1 MAGNKLINDKS
12 LTLELDPG
20 ECCQKFKVACEARG
34 VLLCHSVHSAVSYTL
49 LIKYFWLEFMTWA
62 LSALLKWVPA
72 SFQNTQG
79 SLLFFS
85 EPYVIFSGGMSY
97 EASKSPCLTIMH
109 GKSVTVLEME
119 HQIIDFIVLCNNVF
133 SYGKHVKYEFDVL
146 CQGYCFLALWGIK
159 PEAIKEQIWLQIQI
173 LHVKKPHGAI
183 GAICGVWQHIAIF
196 AWWHGHVI

>member
-1 MAGNKLINDKS
+1 MTNLSPLSLIQ
-12 LTLELDPG
+12 G
-20 ECCQKFKVACEARG
+20 
-34 VLLCHSVHSAVSYTL
+34 SAVRNLKL
-49 LIKYFWLEFMTWA
+49 LAKPVAFFCAIQCILLFLIHYRFNILDLNLWHGLCLKRV
-62 LSALLKWVPA
+62 ALLKWVPA
-72 SFQNTQG
+72 AFQNTQG

-133 SYGKHVKYEFDVL
+133 SYGKHVMYEFDVL
-146 CQGYCFLALWGIK
+146 CQGYCFLALWGMQ
-159 PEAIKEQIWLQIQI
+159 PEAIREQIWLQIPI
-173 LHVKKPHGAI
+173 LHVEKPHGAI

-196 AWWHGHVI
+196 AWWHVHVI